1 MRIKRDLLIL
11 IRSLKCCTVLG
22 YWCCFKALEKKIGQ
36 VKPRKWK
43 CVDNAWKRSLRGR
56 SGVYIIFLSDSKSSV
71 YIGSSEDVKTRVG
84 LHLSCN
90 STGMFRLHNVVKECY
105 DKGKSVWVLVLKIGR
120 LSRTKTSLTEIEK
133 KVYEACLRRYGD
145 RLLNEKS
152 PEVKKPVRA
161 VRTVVRVGVGRSK

>member
-1 MRIKRDLLIL
+1 M
-11 IRSLKCCTVLG
+11 
-22 YWCCFKALEKKIGQ
+22 
-36 VKPRKWK
+36 
-43 CVDNAWKRSLRGR
+43 
-56 SGVYIIFLSDSKSSV
+56 
-71 YIGSSEDVKTRVG
+71 
-84 LHLSCN
+84 
-90 STGMFRLHNVVKECY
+90 
-105 DKGKSVWVLVLKIGR
+105 LVLKIGR

>member
-1 MRIKRDLLIL
+1 M
-11 IRSLKCCTVLG
+11 
-22 YWCCFKALEKKIGQ
+22 
-36 VKPRKWK
+36 
-43 CVDNAWKRSLRGR
+43 
-56 SGVYIIFLSDSKSSV
+56 FLSDSNSSV

-105 DKGKSVWVLVLKIGR
+105 DKGKSVWVLILRVGR
-120 LSRTKTSLTEIEK
+120 LSRTKRSLTEIEE
-133 KVYEACLRRYGD
+133 KVYEACLRKYGD

-161 VRTVVRVGVGRSK
+161 IRAVRAMDGSK